1 MKNLDVEAGGATMRK
16 KPETGP
22 SLRGF
27 LIAFV
32 VVAAL
37 VGSIAA
43 VVKQYDEGHGS
54 SRDDALSTY
63 QVASIGA
70 YPGISSMSSSETTT
84 AASPAVDLRMWPVSA
99 LTSSR
104 FRAPVFVASKC
115 CTRAYS

>member
-1 MKNLDVEAGGATMRK
+1 MKNLDVEVGGATMRK

-43 VVKQYDEGHGS
+43 GPRQDEF
-54 SRDDALSTY
+54 
-63 QVASIGA
+63 
-70 YPGISSMSSSETTT
+70 P
-84 AASPAVDLRMWPVSA
+84 
-99 LTSSR
+99 
-104 FRAPVFVASKC
+104 
-115 CTRAYS
+115 